1 LIEELARFILGI
13 PASQIECES
22 VFSLAG
28 LLTQHLRNKMGV
40 ENMAATVFIYNN
52 VDLAGEVSH
61 ILKSTYGP
69 QTYKVTLVDVVQVSE
84 LQDAMLMAS
93 VCEAE
98 VPEQEYPNA
107 NVDIAYADYIES
119 CVEDYSTE

>member
-1 LIEELARFILGI
+1 
-13 PASQIECES
+13 
-22 VFSLAG
+22 
-28 LLTQHLRNKMGV
+28 MGV
-40 ENMAATVFIYNN
+40 ENMAATVFIYKN
-52 VDLAGEVSH
+52 VDLVGEVFH

-69 QTYKVTLVDVVQVSE
+69 QTYKVTLVDVVQVISE
-84 LQDAMLMAS
+84 LQEAMLMAS

-107 NVDIAYADYIES
+107 YLDIAYADYIES